1 MLTNYNIGHDIFVQI
16 WGAVWI
22 GGRLNLVFLKDSLNK
37 RSFKTDHY
45 IDEVLKKEVKPY
57 IKRCKNYHFILPLF
71 FNI

>member
-1 MLTNYNIGHDIFVQI
+1 MLTNQNIGHDIFIQI

-22 GGRLNLVFLKDSLNK
+22 GGRSNLVFLKDSLYK
-37 RSFKTDHY
+37 RSFKTQNY

-57 IKRCKNYHFILPLF
+57 IKRGKNYLFILPLF